1 MKLAALCAIALPAVL
16 SANVALADDADY
28 KLGDQQDDA
37 RYSVVFVD
45 DLLKGDGIDSSA
57 AQIKVRPPSTRS
69 LLIRPRT
76 SFVME
81 MFKSVENL

>member
-1 MKLAALCAIALPAVL
+1 MKLAALCALALPAIL
-16 SANVALADDADY
+16 SANVALADDTDY
-28 KLGDQQDDA
+28 KIGDQQDA
-37 RYSVVFVD
+37 SYSVEFVD
-45 DLLKGDGIDSSA
+45 DLLKGAGIDSSA

-81 MFKSVENL
+81 MFKSVENI

>member
-28 KLGDQQDDA
+28 ELGDQDDA
-37 RYSVVFVD
+37 SYSVRFVD

>member
-1 MKLAALCAIALPAVL
+1 MKLKVMLALAVPALF
-16 SANVALADDADY
+16 SANVAFGQGDEYQVAGQEDAS
-28 KLGDQQDDA
+28 
-37 RYSVVFVD
+37 YSVVFLD

-81 MFKSVENL
+81 MFKSVENI